1 MKRDRVRSILGVWM
15 PMVIGLWIIA
25 TAVIFYFTANL
36 TPTGPFGRDL
46 ESWRLVCT
54 SGVFFLG
61 GLMLLSTFG
70 RYQKARA
77 ASQEEARSRPAPEE
91 PAAQPEDRPRTVK

>member
-1 MKRDRVRSILGVWM
+1 MNRERIRGILGVWM

-25 TAVIFYFTANL
+25 TSVIFYLTADL
-36 TPTGPFGRDL
+36 SPSGPFGQDL
-46 ESWRLVCT
+46 ESWRLVC
-54 SGVFFLG
+54 SAGVFFVG

-77 ASQEEARSRPAPEE
+77 VALEAARPKAAPEE
-91 PAAQPEDRPRTVK
+91 GPVADDDRPRIVK

>member
-1 MKRDRVRSILGVWM
+1 MNRERIRSILGVWM

-25 TAVIFYFTANL
+25 TAVVFYFTADL
-36 TPTGPFGRDL
+36 SPSGPFGQDL
-46 ESWRLVCT
+46 ESWRLVC
-54 SGVFFLG
+54 SAGVFFVG

-77 ASQEEARSRPAPEE
+77 VALE
-91 PAAQPEDRPRTVK
+91 AAQPKPASETSPPADENRPRIVK

>member
-1 MKRDRVRSILGVWM
+1 MNRERVRGILGVWM

-25 TAVIFYFTANL
+25 TAVIFYVTADL
-36 TPTGPFGRDL
+36 TSSGPFGQDL
-46 ESWRLVCT
+46 ESWRLVC
-54 SGVFFLG
+54 SAGVFFLG

-77 ASQEEARSRPAPEE
+77 AAVE
-91 PAAQPEDRPRTVK
+91 AAQPKPPPGTAPAVTEDRPRIVK